1 MIPKIIH
8 YCWFGGKPLPQM
20 ALNCIESWKKYCPD
34 YEIKEWNESN
44 FDINELQYTKEA
56 YEAKKYAFVA
66 DVARLKAL
74 YEFGGI
80 YMDTDM
86 ELLKNIDD
94 LMNNKFFLGFES
106 AECVNLAICGS
117 EAKSDILQE
126 MLNYYKTHNFM
137 LKNNQL
143 NTTTIVKIMTNIL
156 VGRNLK
162 LNGELQKIDDCAIY
176 PTDYFYPKSLVTNTT
191 KITDNTYAIHHYDG
205 SWRSEL
211 ETKIFEK
218 RAWFIDKFGNK
229 FGKFLYYS
237 YFVIQNIKTYGI
249 KEAFNKSISK
259 YRAAKGIF

>member
-74 YEFGGI
+74 YKFGGI

-94 LMNNKFFLGFES
+94 LLDNKSFIGFES
-106 AECVNLAICGS
+106 PEYVNSAIFGC
-117 EAKSDILQE
+117 EMKSDLVKQI
-126 MLNYYKTHNFM
+126 LNYYNNHKFI
-137 LKNNQL
+137 LKNNQQ
-143 NTTTIVKIMTNIL
+143 NTTTIVKIITNTL
-156 VGRNLK
+156 VERNLK
-162 LNGELQKIDDCAIY
+162 LNGELQKIDDCVVF
-176 PTDYFYPKSLVTNTT
+176 PTDYFYPKSLETNTI
-191 KITDNTYAIHHYDG
+191 KFTDNTYAIHHYDG

-229 FGKFLYYS
+229 FGKILYYS
-237 YFVIQNIKTYGI
+237 YFVIQNVKAYGV
-249 KEAFNKSISK
+249 KEAFRKSINK
-259 YRAAKGIF
+259 YKTAKGIF

>member
-20 ALNCIESWKKYCPD
+20 ALACIESWKKYCPD

-117 EAKSDILQE
+117 EAKLDILQE
-126 MLNYYKTHNFM
+126 MLNYYKTHNFL
-137 LKNNQL
+137 LKSNQL
-143 NTTTIVKIMTNIL
+143 NTTTIVAIVTNIL
-156 VGRNLK
+156 SKYDLK
-162 LNGELQKIDDCAIY
+162 PNGELQTVAGCRVY
-176 PTDYFYPKSLVTNTT
+176 PSDYFYPKNFDTN
-191 KITDNTYAIHHYDG
+191 KINFTNNTYGIHHYDG
-205 SWRSEL
+205 SWLDEK
-211 ETKIFEK
+211 EKFKIEQMYYY
-218 RAWFIDKFGNK
+218 IDKFGIVL
-229 FGKFLYYS
+229 GKFIYILK
-237 YFVIQNIKTYGI
+237 QD
-249 KEAFNKSISK
+249 SIG
-259 YRAAKGIF
+259 GIFALIKRKLGLK